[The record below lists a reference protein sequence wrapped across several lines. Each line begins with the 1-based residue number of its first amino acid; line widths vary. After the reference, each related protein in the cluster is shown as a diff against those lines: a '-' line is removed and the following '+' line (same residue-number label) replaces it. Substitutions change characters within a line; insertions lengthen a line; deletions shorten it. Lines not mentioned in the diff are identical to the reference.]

1 MNEAPHFPPLV
12 FTLWWIGLLVTLVVF
27 VPLAVYLL
35 HSTFRAARSIQINA
49 REALQAA
56 GGIAGHTLHI
66 TALNLTIAKASEIL
80 TAAQGVDAK
89 LATIAD
95 VLGERARSR
104 G

>member
-1 MNEAPHFPPLV
+1 MTDAPMFPPLV

-56 GGIAGHTLHI
+56 AGIAGNTLHI
-66 TALNLTIAKASEIL
+66 TALNITIAKATEVL
-80 TAAQGVDAK
+80 TAAQAVDGK

-95 VLGERARSR
+95 VLGERA
-104 G
+104 

>member
-1 MNEAPHFPPLV
+1 MSEAPTFPPLV
-12 FTLWWIGLLVTLVVF
+12 FTLWWIGLWVTLLVF

-56 GGIAGHTLHI
+56 GGIAGHTKHI
-66 TALNLTIAKASEIL
+66 TALNITIAKATEIL
-80 TAAQGVDAK
+80 TAAQNVDAK

-95 VLGERARSR
+95 VMAERAR
-104 G
+104 